1 VHADL
6 IVVDLLRK
14 GHDRLQMEEEA
25 IVMRRRPLQC
35 ESLLLAATTTEEGD
49 VSGAPQIWISLLL
62 TPEGD
67 MSDDGGLGGGSTRCK
82 GGSASASRWGRDES
96 AAAAEMSRRRRYRA
110 GGG

>member
-25 IVMRRRPLQC
+25 IVMCRRPLQC

-67 MSDDGGLGGGSTRCK
+67 MSDDGGLGGEHAVQGRECVGVKVGS
-82 GGSASASRWGRDES
+82 G
-96 AAAAEMSRRRRYRA
+96 
-110 GGG
+110 

>member
-1 VHADL
+1 VHAHL
-6 IVVDLLRK
+6 VVVDLLGE

-25 IVMRRRPLQC
+25 IVMRC

-67 MSDDGGLGGGSTRCK
+67 MSDDGGLGGSTRCK